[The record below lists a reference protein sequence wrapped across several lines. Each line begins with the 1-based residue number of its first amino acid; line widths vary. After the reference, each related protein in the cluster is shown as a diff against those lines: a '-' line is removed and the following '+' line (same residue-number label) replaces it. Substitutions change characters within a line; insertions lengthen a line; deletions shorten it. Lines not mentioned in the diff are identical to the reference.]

1 MHLDPM
7 SEIMS
12 NHLKRKE
19 ALDAFK
25 QTRDEF
31 IKPLL
36 DKLVCLELRYSI
48 SSPMGKLI
56 HDNFSDR
63 FEKCIELNHDLFI
76 HNHGLDNQSLIM
88 FPISI
93 PVSNYLNIDGWF
105 EFVEF
110 TIIIKFETKTIKVYK
125 DRTLMFNAIS
135 VQQAI
140 EFCLN
145 YIQYKSAIDI
155 NNGID
160 VMENYKN
167 IMKSFSSIQ
176 TLLSNKSR

>member
-1 MHLDPM
+1 MNTIDNRIVILTKDNYLI
-7 SEIMS
+7 EIP
-12 NHLKRKE
+12 
-19 ALDAFK
+19 FK
-25 QTRDEF
+25 DIITYE
-31 IKPLL
+31 
-36 DKLVCLELRYSI
+36 YNI
-48 SSPMGKLI
+48 SSITIEYFNKQQIVIKGKNSFNEPN
-56 HDNFSDR
+56 NFSDR

-145 YIQYKSAIDI
+145 YNQYKSAMDI

-167 IMKSFSSIQ
+167 IMKSFASVQ
-176 TLLSNKSR
+176 TLLTNN